1 MQKIMKKTIYTVTAF
16 VVFFTASCT
25 KDGGSSSSSA
35 DGSSKNGSLTRF
47 ITVGNYLY
55 TVDFKNLKA
64 YSIANPATPVLKTTT
79 AIGFNIETIFPY
91 GDKLFI
97 GSNQN
102 MFIYSISNPEVP
114 TKLSEVAYFV
124 RGRDPIVVKDTVA
137 YSTLRNFGNGGT
149 LSVFN
154 IKNINTPV
162 NVNTIFLNSP
172 YGLGIKDSALYIC
185 EGQNGIKIFSINKPH
200 IPVFK
205 KQISNTETF
214 FDVIVEDNIL
224 FCYIKG
230 GIYLYDVS
238 NIFNP
243 AFISFIKN

>member
-1 MQKIMKKTIYTVTAF
+1 MKQTFYTIVAF
-16 VVFFTASCT
+16 AVIFIAACT
-25 KDGGSSSSSA
+25 KDSASSSSA
-35 DGSSKNGSLTRF
+35 DGSSSNGSLTRF

-64 YSIANPATPVLKTTT
+64 YDISNPATPVLKTTT

-102 MFIYSISNPEVP
+102 MFIYSISNPEAP

-124 RGRDPIVVKDTVA
+124 RGNDPIVVKDTTA
-137 YSTLRNFGNGGT
+137 YSTLRVGTGGR

-154 IKNINTPV
+154 IKNINTPI
-162 NVNTIFLNSP
+162 NVNTTFLNSP

-185 EGQNGIKIFSINKPH
+185 EGQNGLKIFSIYKPH
-200 IPVFK
+200 LPVLK
-205 KQISNTETF
+205 KQISNAETF
-214 FDVIVEDNIL
+214 YDVIVENNIL

-230 GIYLYDVS
+230 GIYLYDIS
-238 NIFNP
+238 NIYNP